1 MARIGILQ
9 EHPLPEPMMSEW
21 VNAIQLTF
29 DEAHETGLLKRPVD
43 LIVRLADGLPN
54 GDPVE
59 VLRAWHELKAEGCI
73 AILGPN
79 STDNARALAASLG
92 PDEGVPSIAMCGT
105 ERWPSHWRFLLP
117 AGSMPLEP
125 LLLGRFLGK
134 QGARTVAVFRDQTGL
149 GAEYFENF
157 VRVARDAGLTITHVE
172 ILEERQTEHLSA
184 VERACKTAPD
194 AVMYLGY
201 GMSALNL
208 SEEMATLGW
217 APLRVMTTAFEFVYF
232 GPQYMRSFR
241 GWVGCDQLDETNEV
255 GQGFLDRYAARFGYR
270 PTSFWPLMQ
279 RDMAQMLAIAV
290 ANAGTPSASYV
301 RDALESVKLVA
312 AAAGGVGTLMS
323 FGPYQHTGWANP
335 NYLVLREVAEDGKS
349 TQLRA
354 RFQDL

>member
-21 VNAIQLTF
+21 YNAIQLTF
-29 DEAHETGLLKRPVD
+29 EEAHEAGLLKRPAD
-43 LIVRLADGLPN
+43 LIVRLADGLPK

-59 VLRAWHELKAEGCI
+59 VLRAWHELKAEGCV

-92 PDEGVPSIAMCGT
+92 TDEGVPSIAMCGT

-125 LLLGRFLGK
+125 MLLGRFLRK
-134 QGARTVAVFRDQTGL
+134 QGARTVAVFRDQSGL
-149 GAEYFENF
+149 GFEYFENF
-157 VRVARDAGLTITHVE
+157 SRVAGDLDLKITHIE
-172 ILEERQTEHLSA
+172 NFDEQQTEHMAA
-184 VERACKTAPD
+184 VERARKSAPD
-194 AVMYLGY
+194 AVIYLGY

-208 SEEMATLGW
+208 SEEMAEIGW
-217 APLRVMTTAFEFVYF
+217 YPLRAMTTAFEFVYF
-232 GPQYMRSFR
+232 GEAYMRSFM
-241 GWVGCDQLDETNEV
+241 GWVGCDQLDESNEV
-255 GQGFLDRYAARFGYR
+255 GQAFLDRYAKRFGYR

-279 RDMAQMLAIAV
+279 RDMAHMLALAV
-290 ANAGTPSASYV
+290 AAAATPSASYV
-301 RDALESVKLVA
+301 RDALETVKLVA

-335 NYLVLREVAEDGKS
+335 NYLVLREVAEDAQS
-349 TQLRA
+349 TRLRA